1 MKEADIFEE
10 CIFDWEPIMELVLKG
25 IFEGVGTL
33 ESFAILD
40 VPDQVISKVTRI
52 AMAAEKIG
60 IKIALVDKVIGDIC
74 ARRDH
79 FILSQKEEQVE
90 TRLAELQ
97 EEVGKVQ

>member
-1 MKEADIFEE
+1 
-10 CIFDWEPIMELVLKG
+10 MELVLKG

-52 AMAAEKIG
+52 AMAVEKIG